1 MRLQEFPGQRRW
13 NTAVTLY
20 APAWSPSRSEGLI
33 SASTYVGLHVST
45 VCALS
50 LVLEKGEV
58 MVAAG
63 QGGEDFLLGEGCAY
77 LLHKDLVVL
86 HLKVMLQLGWKVQGH
101 VDRKSLPTR
110 VIYL

>member
-33 SASTYVGLHVST
+33 SAFTYVGLHVST

-50 LVLEKGEV
+50 LVLERRSDG
-58 MVAAG
+58 G

-101 VDRKSLPTR
+101 VDRKSLPAR